1 MLRKS
6 DAEDNERPRGE
17 ALNGN
22 VVKTFYFIN
31 RVFTLRIRYMPLTL
45 ALLISY
51 TASAASYYNS

>member
-17 ALNGN
+17 ALNRN

-31 RVFTLRIRYMPLTL
+31 QVITLRTRHMPLT
-45 ALLISY
+45 
-51 TASAASYYNS
+51 